1 MISMKNNQKSFQLI
15 TPVVARANT
24 TNIFH
29 GILVIFCLLVSAPV
43 IAQQTYYTVKGKV
56 VDKNSKAPLQG
67 ASVFAQNTTFGVAT
81 DAEGNFTIK
90 LPNGGYSLVVT
101 YTGYETES
109 LRISNNNA
117 QNDNVTLEMAPQ
129 EKSLEEVSVAISNEV
144 KNGWEKYGVFFTHNF
159 IGQTKFANQ
168 TLIKNPEVLHFYF
181 SKKRNRLKVMAT
193 EPVRVENFALG
204 YVLKFAIDSFTY
216 EYNTSTNLFV
226 GYPLFE
232 EIQGTPEQK
241 EMWAKNRAI
250 AYKGSMLQFMR
261 SLYNQK
267 LTDNGFEL
275 QYIVKNKDEETT
287 IPLLNLYGALNYD
300 KDDSTNTVEFKPN
313 QNTVAVIYN
322 KAKPEKA
329 YLDFD
334 QTANKDVQI
343 STLIFAPDE
352 PIVIEQNGY
361 YFDQTDIITNG
372 YLGFKKIGDML
383 PYDYSPE

>member
-1 MISMKNNQKSFQLI
+1 MKNNQKSFQLI